1 MKTSLRIFIAEDE
14 AIILSSFRAAIEH
27 MGHSVAGFAL
37 DGETAQKMIKE
48 ISPDLVLIDIN
59 LPKKTGIEVIR
70 AVNQDTLIPCIV
82 ITGYYSDM
90 LIEDAAKAG
99 ALGYLLKPVDLKQ
112 LEAAIRIA
120 QARYQEFQELYKE
133 SSSLK
138 NALEVRKYVEKAKGI
153 LMRRGGLQE
162 EEAMKALQKK
172 SKDTNKKLIVIA
184 KEIIAADKLL
194 DI

>member
-1 MKTSLRIFIAEDE
+1 MD
-14 AIILSSFRAAIEH
+14 
-27 MGHSVAGFAL
+27 V
-37 DGETAQKMIKE
+37 
-48 ISPDLVLIDIN
+48 
-59 LPKKTGIEVIR
+59 
-70 AVNQDTLIPCIV
+70 
-82 ITGYYSDM
+82 
-90 LIEDAAKAG
+90 
-99 ALGYLLKPVDLKQ
+99 KQ

>member
-70 AVNQDTLIPCIV
+70 AVNQDTLIPCLCDP
-82 ITGYYSDM
+82 Y
-90 LIEDAAKAG
+90 
-99 ALGYLLKPVDLKQ
+99 
-112 LEAAIRIA
+112 
-120 QARYQEFQELYKE
+120 
-133 SSSLK
+133 
-138 NALEVRKYVEKAKGI
+138 
-153 LMRRGGLQE
+153 RRL
-162 EEAMKALQKK
+162 
-172 SKDTNKKLIVIA
+172 
-184 KEIIAADKLL
+184 KLL
-194 DI
+194 DIHRLQQIPKRSCLCRIFNQHIRIITGNDNTRYQRILIDRPYYFNSRFFR